1 MFRWI
6 IYDLEYQEADGR
18 KVSKIC
24 YIMYSPDD
32 NADNTEKFVVA
43 CNKDQVKS
51 KVSEVNRDFQI
62 NRWDDLIE
70 ENFIKAFNNWA
81 IWSMPAMDWQS
92 SLARWD
98 QPQQWVSSRQAFV
111 ELATT
116 VGLERDHIIYAGDWV
131 LWARE
136 IEPLQMIFKMYL
148 SNLWK

>member
-1 MFRWI
+1 
-6 IYDLEYQEADGR
+6 
-18 KVSKIC
+18 
-24 YIMYSPDD
+24 MYSPDD

-81 IWSMPAMDWQS
+81 ILSMPAMDWQLS
-92 SLARWD
+92 FARWN
-98 QPQQWVSSRQAFV
+98 QPRHCVNSLQAFV

-116 VGLERDHIIYAGDWV
+116 VGLEWDHITSAKDW
-131 LWARE
+131 LSCSGE